1 MKDGYLCGGGGHVVP
16 HAEAEAL
23 LQGLRSLDLRV
34 EEVNTMPGER
44 VVTPP
49 PDGWHEPM
57 HWDPA
62 RRGSAMMVPMAKKAG
77 GQPYT
82 VQELK
87 RGFAALRRR
96 MDDEN
101 ERDDLQDL
109 LFGGSYG
116 RGRWDDEAAL
126 V

>member
-1 MKDGYLCGGGGHVVP
+1 
-16 HAEAEAL
+16 
-23 LQGLRSLDLRV
+23 
-34 EEVNTMPGER
+34 
-44 VVTPP
+44 
-49 PDGWHEPM
+49 
-57 HWDPA
+57 
-62 RRGSAMMVPMAKKAG
+62 
-77 GQPYT
+77 